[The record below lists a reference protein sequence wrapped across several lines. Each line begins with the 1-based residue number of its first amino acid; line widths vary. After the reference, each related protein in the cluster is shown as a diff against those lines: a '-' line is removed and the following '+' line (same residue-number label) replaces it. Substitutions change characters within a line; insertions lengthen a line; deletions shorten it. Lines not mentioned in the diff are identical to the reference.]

1 MWRQEA
7 EGEQQQE
14 GGGGGGARGGADLEV
29 GGAHALAQD
38 VARHAAVEPGVRGR
52 HLQHIFIYYLST
64 ARSLLLDKHFLC
76 R

>member
-14 GGGGGGARGGADLEV
+14 GGGGGGAWGGADLEV

-52 HLQHIFIYYLST
+52 HLQHIFRYIYIIYLQQG
-64 ARSLLLDKHFLC
+64 RC
-76 R
+76 C

>member
-14 GGGGGGARGGADLEV
+14 GGGGGGARGGANLEV

-38 VARHAAVEPGVRGR
+38 VARHAAVEPGVGRR
-52 HLQHIFIYYLST
+52 HLQLKN
-64 ARSLLLDKHFLC
+64 SLLICL
-76 R
+76 